1 MQAYKM
7 KGTIDRDGQLIIRSP
22 IKMPPGEVEVIVLQ
36 PVAAVSNATVPAKAA
51 QPETSKRQ
59 RPSQIQAL
67 KDWFSETEPAPPDF
81 DPEQARW
88 EALKEKYNL
97 WKYY

>member
-22 IKMPPGEVEVIVLQ
+22 MKMPPGEVEVIVLQ
-36 PVAAVSNATVPAKAA
+36 PLAAVENALVAARAVQA
-51 QPETSKRQ
+51 ETPKRQ
-59 RPSQIQAL
+59 RPSQIEAL

-97 WKYY
+97 